1 MAEEIQ
7 VTAEGYRRLE
17 ETLQKERQR
26 HEDALRSLADTLDD
40 AMDLEDRN
48 LQAAQFDLPGME
60 ARILELEDVLT
71 RAVIVEAAQDQP
83 EQVALGSVVVLQ
95 DETHDREVQVQLVSA
110 VEVDALAGGATQ
122 VSEDSPVGKALLGRR
137 VGESFEVELGSGP
150 VQYTVRS
157 IASS

>member
-83 EQVALGSVVVLQ
+83 EQVALGSLVVLQ

-110 VEVDALAGGATQ
+110 VEVDALAGGAAQ

-150 VQYTVRS
+150 VQYTVRN